1 MQIMTN
7 NLIAALERLTDP
19 QRRQRTSH
27 KDCLIQLKRGEN
39 AVEDRA
45 FTVTEEG
52 MMADGHVLFQGIQG
66 NFRERLER
74 ACWA

>member
-19 QRRQRTSH
+19 QKRKRTSH
-27 KDCLIQLKRGEN
+27 KDCLIQLKRAEH
-39 AVEDRA
+39 AAEDRA

-52 MMADGHVLFQGIQG
+52 MMADGHALLQGIQG

-74 ACWA
+74 ACRA